1 LELGSGLGVNVV
13 VNLAQGLSGTNAPGA
28 LDNEKEFLKSFI
40 GLEKLSMT
48 FEQLL
53 AKILICQW
61 PVS

>member
-1 LELGSGLGVNVV
+1 LELGSGLGVNIL
-13 VNLAQGLSGTNAPGA
+13 VNLAQGLSGTNAPGS
-28 LDNEKEFLKSFI
+28 LDKEKEFLKSFI
-40 GLEKLSMT
+40 ELEKLSMT